1 MRWFKFYWLNSTL
14 ILILS
19 VPLICHATETFL
31 ICEGVTESSLIDRD
45 EETRRTILRIQP
57 LRPTQN
63 TKSYILSNGGIRMSN
78 SKSELKNCSITKH
91 YIKCERPISELKNNS
106 RSFWNLEINRVD
118 GKIAEQFGTHVYG
131 GKVNGVNAVQIAI
144 WTFTGTCKR
153 TSQLLF

>member
-1 MRWFKFYWLNSTL
+1 MRWSKFYWLNSTL

-19 VPLICHATETFL
+19 LPLICHATETYL
-31 ICEGVTESSLIDRD
+31 ICDGMTNSSLVDRD
-45 EETRRTILRIQP
+45 EETRRTILREQP
-57 LRPTQN
+57 VWTNQDS
-63 TKSYILSNGGIRMSN
+63 KSFILSNGEIRTPN

-91 YIKCERPISELKNNS
+91 YIKCERPISEFINNS
-106 RSFWNLEINRVD
+106 RYFWNLEINRVD
-118 GKIAEQFGTHVYG
+118 GKIVEQSGTHVYG

>member
-1 MRWFKFYWLNSTL
+1 MRWSKFSWLNSTL

-19 VPLICHATETFL
+19 VPLFCHATETYL
-31 ICEGVTESSLIDRD
+31 ICDGMTNSSLVDRD
-45 EETRRTILRIQP
+45 EETRRTVLRHQP
-57 LRPTQN
+57 DWTNQDAK
-63 TKSYILSNGGIRMSN
+63 TFILSNGEIRTPN

-91 YIKCERPISELKNNS
+91 YIKCERPISQLKDNW
-106 RSFWNLEINRVD
+106 RDFWNLEINRVD
-118 GKIAEQFGTHVYG
+118 GKIVEQFGTHVYG